1 MATLIPRKQIEEFQE
16 FTGSLNIGGDLN
28 VSQSL
33 FVSQSFFLG
42 NDTGSISQITSS
54 LKLTGSLEIDGQF
67 LFVGDEL
74 NVTASDAT
82 LAQDTLRFGGLTAPD
97 FGANIPTLYVSSTD
111 GNDNNDGRTI
121 QFPLRTI
128 KKACEIAEAGND
140 GRYGLPSGSFSG
152 YVIRVQGGTYFEDN
166 PVIVPKN
173 TTIWGSGLRITKVQ
187 ARNLDQD
194 LFWVNSGVY
203 LSEMTFGGLRLY
215 PDQIEP
221 ERGFAVAF
229 QPGAFI
235 TTSPYVQNCSQI
247 SNQENSF
254 LELYE
259 EIPPG
264 GGGLYVNGDVIAEDS
279 PLASMVLDAYTQISP
294 NVVGCLVNGRG
305 FIQLVSFFTNFSYY
319 AIRVNNG
326 GHATLN
332 NSNISFGLYGM
343 YASGSRPIDAISGG
357 NEDARL
363 SVRNSYSIII
373 DSLRFGLEEG
383 LPTTT
388 ILNTDEGI
396 KTTAF
401 TQSFSNETATTV
413 EVNKVKEDFNLISNI
428 VKEGVGNYPTLL
440 AKSSIKGYDIDNV
453 YNISGT
459 NQVTASTTASVDD
472 LEQVSSSF
480 ATILSIFED
489 GTGSYSFT
497 SNNANAI
504 YIGNTSP
511 IIPNE
516 SVPSLI
522 SQNVSSSFGTVITVL
537 SSGSVPALLS
547 NVSESVRVSGVEPT
561 TASLTASVDIASS
574 VSASFS
580 IIYNILDKGTGSAFV
595 DVPNNH
601 TQSFDV
607 TVNSGSTA
615 WLMNGEEEPTLT
627 LFRGKEYRFNV
638 SGSVGNQ
645 RNPFFI
651 RTAPSS
657 GFVVGSTYG
666 TDGENNANNINY
678 NDGVVNNGDDFGLII
693 FTVPFDSPNTLYYVS
708 QNDEDLFGTFQIVNN
723 SETPQSL
730 VTSSLTYP
738 PLVQSGSVSS
748 SNATTQSV
756 YQALIDNIGFIQS
769 ESIAYISSSWADF
782 SYNQDTCAR
791 DIGFIVS
798 AVANDLIY
806 GGNEGSINAG
816 IEYYRVPS
824 DATTT
829 QKEPTLTAVKFVS
842 ELSNKLIQNQTF
854 VTSSDIQD
862 RVNVWNSIREN
873 KSIIQSEVITYIS
886 SSWSNFDYNDVSCS
900 RDVGYILD
908 AVATDTLYGGN
919 ERAIEAGNF
928 YFKYPS
934 LANVDGDGDS
944 LGQLNQTVDGI
955 RYAAGMVDQILSQSL
970 FVQPDTSTSA
980 SYVAIFDNKS
990 LIQQETVNFVNATY
1004 PFLDYNQVSC
1014 SRDVGYIVDAIITDL
1029 RYGGNERAEM
1039 AGRFYYDYPSVAT
1052 TTQKTETRAAMRYA
1066 NTLINSIVQNTIL
1079 ETPRLINNTEL
1090 GIKVGALD
1098 NVTSSFSGT
1107 SIEEANISG
1116 SWGIVS
1122 DIINKGTGSIL
1133 SAIAKNR
1140 PEFEWSLTN
1149 PVNVSDFEQV
1159 LSTSSL
1165 ENYTSSINTLFQ
1177 GVANVVS
1184 GGLSFQPT
1192 LVKSVESLTKIND
1205 ITQITSSLSVSSSFT
1220 SSISSSF
1227 GTVLDIIVNGT
1238 GSIPEIIPN
1247 SLGNILVTGI
1257 DVVTGSVA
1265 TGSVSSSISS
1275 SYGTIINI
1283 LENGTGS
1290 LPTLVENTESNIYF
1304 VTTPFT
1310 SSVTGSSSDVS
1321 FVSGGFAIVL
1331 DILNNGTGSYTAS
1344 NYGLPTTDPQ
1354 TIAAYVNL
1362 KSNIGFIQSESIA
1375 YISSSWSTASYDQDK
1390 CIRDIGYIVSGAA
1403 EDLLYGVYSSSVV
1416 NGQFYYEYPSQATGS
1431 QLGFTS
1437 DGINY
1442 ARRLA
1447 EKVIVNTPFVTQS
1460 VEILNGANLLINNK
1474 ELIQSESVAYVS
1486 SSWSQVNYDDTK
1498 CIRDVGYI
1506 LDAVITDL
1514 KYGGNERAITAG
1526 EYYYLFPSQATGN
1539 QLFSTVDAIEWASDL
1554 SQKIVVGQEFTQ
1566 ADSQSLEV
1574 SRLLKENGLLIGS
1587 EVVSYVSSSWSEV
1600 TYNQDSCSRDVRHI
1614 LDAARTDLV
1623 YGGNERAAIAG
1634 RFYYDYPSAAII
1646 GGVPSETQQKDPT
1659 VTGIEYGADLAQS
1672 IALSQE
1678 LQLVSQS
1685 LLDTYDVVYSNK
1697 ELIKQNTIKYINTFF
1712 PFLVYNEASCSRD
1725 TGFIIDGVL
1734 TDLVY
1739 GGNQRSRESARFY
1752 YLYPS
1757 LAIQDAQKVE
1767 TFEGIVYAG
1776 NVTEEVSINSLLG
1789 RPEVRSNTSA
1799 SIRVTDTPQVSSS
1812 FSGSSSEVS
1821 IVSSSFSTVSTIIKN
1836 GLGSLPTIVENTEN
1850 NIKVTDTIIVSSSL
1864 SGSVTQSLSVS
1875 SSYAIVLDIV
1885 ENGTGSLPTLVE
1897 NTENNIKVTEF
1908 NSITGSVTA
1917 SQSDITFI
1925 SGAFAVVLDIVEN
1938 GSGSYTASVYGSP
1951 STDPQTVSAYNILK
1965 SNIGFIQSESISYI
1979 SSSWSTASYNELSC
1993 SRDIGFIVNG
2003 AAEDLLHGV
2012 VSASVVNGKYYY
2024 EFPSEA
2030 TGSQLNFTLDGINY
2044 ARRLAQKVVVNTL
2057 FQTASQDVSSSYYLL
2072 TNNKEFIQDET
2083 IQYLSSSWST
2093 FDYNDVTCRRDVG
2106 YIIDAVRT
2114 DLLYGGNE
2122 RSRTAGLYYYLYP
2135 SSATVSG
2142 SVSPTSASQLYP
2154 TLDGINYSRGL
2165 AQKVVVGTT
2174 FVTASQ
2180 EVSASQYLIKNNKD
2194 FIQDEVI
2201 QYISSSWSEF
2211 DYNDVTCRRDVG
2223 YILDAVSTDLL
2234 YGGNER
2240 SATAGEFYYLFPSS
2254 ATVSGSMSPTSDAQL
2269 YPTLDGIHHAAGMTE
2284 KIITNT
2290 IFQTASLEVS
2300 ASVDI
2305 LRKNRSFI
2313 QQEVIEYVSS
2323 SWSQVVYNQESC
2335 SRDTGYILDASITDL
2350 LYGGEKR
2357 SVTAGEFYFLFP
2369 SNATVAG
2376 VPSER
2381 AQKDPTLTGV
2391 RYGGKLSSRLIFN
2404 PTLNEPSAS
2413 RLVARDLLQDNKLF
2427 IQKETI
2433 AFLSSSWSTLD
2444 YNEVSCSRDL
2454 GFILDAVSTDLI
2466 YGGNEAS
2473 VQAGNYYYL
2482 IPSVAIQDSYSA
2494 NTGQKQQTADGINFG
2509 RGIAEKV
2516 ISQTQLVF
2524 AGEQRREAVQ
2534 RLRDAK
2540 EELQRR
2546 ALAYTN
2552 GAFPDFAYNE
2562 ASCSRDTGFIVD
2574 ALATDLLYG
2583 GNERGIEAA
2592 QSYYLGNYASADVVI
2607 NEQLNETIETNRY
2620 LRTRAE
2626 FIAANA
2632 PKEDF
2637 GSLIVA
2643 TGIDY
2648 SYNGSGV
2655 TFKALPPNQGGSGVP
2670 NPDFEIT
2677 ELGGGRIFFTSGN
2690 QDGDFRIGTGL
2701 TINQATGTLVGR
2713 TFSKSL
2719 FSLVTPFSLALEG

>member
-33 FVSQSFFLG
+33 LVSQSFFLG
-42 NDTGSISQITSS
+42 TDTGSISQITSS
-54 LKLTGSLEIDGQF
+54 LKLTGSLEIDGEFTF
-67 LFVGDEL
+67 LGDEL
-74 NVTASDAT
+74 NVTASRAT
-82 LAQDTLRFGGLTAPD
+82 TAEDTLRFGGILAKD

-111 GNDNNDGRTI
+111 GDDNNDGRSI
-121 QFPLRTI
+121 QFPFRTI
-128 KKACEIAEAGND
+128 KRACEIAERGDD

-187 ARNLDQD
+187 ARNLDED

-221 ERGFAVAF
+221 EKGFAVAF

-247 SNQENSF
+247 SNQQNSF

-294 NVVGCLVNGRG
+294 NGVGCLVNGRG

-363 SVRNSYSIII
+363 AVRNSYSIII

-388 ILNTDEGI
+388 VLNTDEGI
-396 KTTAF
+396 KTTEF
-401 TQSFSNETATTV
+401 TQSFSNESATTV
-413 EVNKVKEDFNLISNI
+413 EVNKVSEDFKLISNI
-428 VKEGVGNYPTLL
+428 VKEGPGNYPTLL

-459 NQVTASTTASVDD
+459 PQITASTVASNDD
-472 LEQVSSSF
+472 LEQISSSF

-489 GTGSYSFT
+489 GTGSYTFK
-497 SNNANAI
+497 SNNTDAI
-504 YIGNTSP
+504 YLGNDLPSIP
-511 IIPNE
+511 QESIPSNIIE
-516 SVPSLI
+516 
-522 SQNVSSSFGTVITVL
+522 NVSSSFGTVVRVL
-537 SSGSVPALLS
+537 SSGSIPTLLS
-547 NVSESVRVSGVEPT
+547 NVSESIKVTGVEPT
-561 TASLTASVDIASS
+561 TADIVATDDIKSQ

-580 IIYNILDKGTGSAFV
+580 IIYNILDKGTGSSFV
-595 DVPNNH
+595 DVPNDH

-607 TVNSGSTA
+607 TVNSESTA
-615 WLMNGEEEPTLT
+615 WLMNGEEEPLIT
-627 LFRGKEYRFNV
+627 LFRGKEYRFNI
-638 SGSVGNQ
+638 SGSIGNE

-651 RTAPSS
+651 RTQPTS
-657 GFVVGSTYG
+657 GFVTGSTYG
-666 TDGENNANNINY
+666 DDGDLNVTNFNY

-708 QNDEDLFGTFQIVNN
+708 QNDEDLSGVFQIVND
-723 SETPQSL
+723 STTPQSL
-730 VTSSLTYP
+730 VSATLTYP
-738 PLVQSGSVSS
+738 PLVNSGSVTSS
-748 SNATTQSV
+748 DATEQSV

-769 ESIAYISSSWADF
+769 ESIAYVSSSWADF
-782 SYNQDTCAR
+782 DYNQDTCAR
-791 DIGFIVS
+791 DIGFIVE

-816 IEYYRVPS
+816 IEYYKIPS

-829 QKEPTLTAVKFVS
+829 QKDPTLTAVKYVS
-842 ELSNKLIQNQTF
+842 QLADKLIQNETF
-854 VTSSDIQD
+854 ITSSNRQD

-873 KSIIQSEVITYIS
+873 KSIVQSEVITFIS

-955 RYAAGMVDQILSQSL
+955 RFAAGFVDQILSQSL
-970 FVQPDTSTSA
+970 FSKPDTSTSA
-980 SYVAIFDNKS
+980 SYVAILDNKS

-1004 PFLDYNQVSC
+1004 PNLDYNQVSC
-1014 SRDVGYIVDAIITDL
+1014 FRDVGYIVDAIATDL

-1039 AGRFYYDYPSVAT
+1039 AGNFYYDYPSVAT
-1052 TTQKTETRAAMRYA
+1052 TTQKTETKAAMRYA

-1079 ETPRLINNTEL
+1079 ETPRLVNNTEL
-1090 GIKVGALD
+1090 GIKVGPLD
-1098 NVTSSFSGT
+1098 NVTSSFSG
-1107 SIEEANISG
+1107 SVEQEVLISG
-1116 SWGIVS
+1116 SWGIVT

-1133 SAIAKNR
+1133 PAIAKNR
-1140 PEFEWSLTN
+1140 PDFDWSLDN
-1149 PVNVSDFEQV
+1149 PVNVSSFTQS
-1159 LSTSSL
+1159 LSTASL

-1184 GGLSFQPT
+1184 GGLELQPE
-1192 LVKSVESLTKIND
+1192 LVKSVVSGTKINN
-1205 ITQITSSLSVSSSFT
+1205 IPQVLSSPLIVSSSVTESLGT
-1220 SSISSSF
+1220 SF
-1227 GTVLDIIVNGT
+1227 ATVLDIIINGT
-1238 GSIPEIIPN
+1238 GSIPEIVPN
-1247 SLGNILVTGI
+1247 SLSNILVTGI
-1257 DVVTGSVA
+1257 DVTTGSFVS
-1265 TGSVSSSISS
+1265 GSVSSSISS

-1283 LENGTGS
+1283 IENGTGG
-1290 LPTLVENTESNIYF
+1290 LPTLDENTNDNIYF
-1304 VTTPFT
+1304 VTTPIT
-1310 SSVTGSSSDVS
+1310 ASVTASANDVS

-1344 NYGLPTTDPQ
+1344 NYGSPSSDAQ
-1354 TIAAYVNL
+1354 TIAAYQNL

-1447 EKVIVNTPFVTQS
+1447 EKVIVNTTFVTQS
-1460 VEILNGANLLINNK
+1460 QEILNGASILINNK

-1486 SSWSQVNYDDTK
+1486 SSWSQVEYDDTK

-1514 KYGGNERAITAG
+1514 KYGGNERTLTAG
-1526 EYYYLFPSQATGN
+1526 EYYYLYPSQATGS
-1539 QLFSTVDAIEWASDL
+1539 QLISTVDAIEWASEL

-1566 ADSQSLEV
+1566 ADSSSLEA
-1574 SRLLKENGLLIGS
+1574 SRILRENGLLIGS

-1600 TYNQDSCSRDVRHI
+1600 TYNQDSCSRDMRHI

-1634 RFYYDYPSAAII
+1634 RFYYDYPSAAIV
-1646 GGVPSETQQKDPT
+1646 GGVPSETRQKDPT
-1659 VTGIEYGADLAQS
+1659 VTGIEYGADLALKVV
-1672 IALSQE
+1672 LSEE
-1678 LQLVSQS
+1678 LTLVSND
-1685 LLDTYDVVYSNK
+1685 LLNTYDVVYKNK
-1697 ELIKQNTIKYINTFF
+1697 ELIKENTIKYINTFF
-1712 PFLVYNEASCSRD
+1712 PFLFYNEASCSRD

-1789 RPEVRSNTSA
+1789 RPEVRSNTSS
-1799 SIRVTDTPQVSSS
+1799 SIKVTDTEQVLSSI
-1812 FSGSSSEVS
+1812 SGSSSEVS
-1821 IVSSSFSTVSTIIKN
+1821 LVSSSFSTVSTIIK
-1836 GLGSLPTIVENTEN
+1836 
-1850 NIKVTDTIIVSSSL
+1850 
-1864 SGSVTQSLSVS
+1864 
-1875 SSYAIVLDIV
+1875 
-1885 ENGTGSLPTLVE
+1885 NGTGSLPTLVE
-1897 NTENNIKVTEF
+1897 NTENNIKVTD
-1908 NSITGSVTA
+1908 IVPVIGLVTA
-1917 SQSDITFI
+1917 SLDDVSFI
-1925 SGAFAVVLDIVEN
+1925 SGGFAIVLDILQT
-1938 GSGSYTASVYGSP
+1938 SASYTASNYGSP
-1951 STDPQTVSAYNILK
+1951 STDPQTVAAYNTLI
-1965 SNIGFIQSESISYI
+1965 SNIGFIQSESIAYI
-1979 SSSWSTASYNELSC
+1979 SSSWSTASYNQDSC
-1993 SRDIGFIVNG
+1993 SRDIGYIVSG

-2012 VSASVVNGKYYY
+2012 HSASVVNGQYYF
-2024 EFPSEA
+2024 EFPSQA
-2030 TGSQLNFTLDGINY
+2030 TSSQLSFTADGINY
-2044 ARRLAQKVVVNTL
+2044 ARRLAEKVVVNTL
-2057 FQTASQDVSSSYYLL
+2057 FQTPSQDVSSSYYLL
-2072 TNNKEFIQDET
+2072 TKNKE
-2083 IQYLSSSWST
+2083 
-2093 FDYNDVTCRRDVG
+2093 
-2106 YIIDAVRT
+2106 
-2114 DLLYGGNE
+2114 
-2122 RSRTAGLYYYLYP
+2122 
-2135 SSATVSG
+2135 
-2142 SVSPTSASQLYP
+2142 
-2154 TLDGINYSRGL
+2154 
-2165 AQKVVVGTT
+2165 
-2174 FVTASQ
+2174 
-2180 EVSASQYLIKNNKD
+2180 

-2211 DYNDVTCRRDVG
+2211 DYNDLVCRRDVG

-2240 SATAGEFYYLFPSS
+2240 SRTAGEFYYLYPSS
-2254 ATVSGSMSPTSDAQL
+2254 ATVSGSKSPTTDAQL
-2269 YPTLDGIHHAAGMTE
+2269 YPTLDGIHHAGGMAE
-2284 KIITNT
+2284 KVITNT

-2413 RLVARDLLQDNKLF
+2413 RIVGRDLLQDNKLF

-2494 NTGQKQQTADGINFG
+2494 NTGQKQQTSDGINFS
-2509 RGIAEKV
+2509 RGVAEKV
-2516 ISQTQLVF
+2516 IEQTQLVF
-2524 AGEQRREAVQ
+2524 AGEQRREAVL
-2534 RLRDAK
+2534 RLRNAK

-2583 GNERGIEAA
+2583 GNERGIESA

-2607 NEQLNETIETNRY
+2607 NEQLKETIETNRY

-2677 ELGGGRIFFTSGN
+2677 EIGGGRIFFTSGN

>member
-33 FVSQSFFLG
+33 LVSQSFFLG
-42 NDTGSISQITSS
+42 SDTGSISEITSS
-54 LKLTGSLEIDGQF
+54 LKLTGSLEIDGEFTF
-67 LFVGDEL
+67 LGDAL
-74 NVTASDAT
+74 NVTASRAT
-82 LAQDTLRFGGLTAPD
+82 TAEDTLRFGGILAPD

-111 GNDNNDGRTI
+111 GDDNNDGRTI

-128 KKACEIAEAGND
+128 KRACEIAERGDD

-173 TTIWGSGLRITKVQ
+173 TTIWGSGLRITKIQ
-187 ARNLDQD
+187 ARNLDED
-194 LFWVNSGVY
+194 LFWVNSGCY
-203 LSEMTFGGLRLY
+203 LAEMTFGGLRLF
-215 PDQIEP
+215 PDQINP
-221 ERGFAVAF
+221 EKGFAIAF

-235 TTSPYVQNCSQI
+235 TTSPYIQNCSQI

-264 GGGLYVNGDVIAEDS
+264 GGGLYVNGDAIAEDS

-294 NVVGCLVNGRG
+294 NGVGCLVNGRG

-332 NSNISFGLYGM
+332 NSNISFGLFGM
-343 YASGSRPIDAISGG
+343 FASGSRPIESITGG
-357 NEDARL
+357 NEAARL

-383 LPTTT
+383 LPSRT
-388 ILNTDEGI
+388 ILNTDDGI
-396 KTTAF
+396 KTTEF
-401 TQSFSNETATTV
+401 TQSFSEQTATTV
-413 EVNKVKEDFNLISNI
+413 EVNKVSEDFKLISNI
-428 VKEGVGNYPTLL
+428 VKEGPGNYPTLL

-459 NQVTASTTASVDD
+459 PQILASTTASADD
-472 LEQVSSSF
+472 LEQISSSF

-489 GTGSYSFT
+489 GTGSYTFT
-497 SNNANAI
+497 SNNAGAI
-504 YIGNTSP
+504 YIGDNQPT
-511 IIPNE
+511 IPDL
-516 SVPSLI
+516 SIPS
-522 SQNVSSSFGTVITVL
+522 NVIQDISSSFGTVIQIL
-537 SSGSVPALLS
+537 SSGSIPPLS
-547 NVSESVRVSGVEPT
+547 SSVSESIKVTGVEPT
-561 TASLTASVDIASS
+561 LASITASVDITSQVSS
-574 VSASFS
+574 SFS

-595 DVPNNH
+595 NVPNNH
-601 TQSFDV
+601 TTSFDI
-607 TVNSGSTA
+607 TVNSGSTS
-615 WLMNGEEEPTLT
+615 WLVNGEEDPLIT
-627 LFRGKEYRFNV
+627 LFRGTEYRFNV
-638 SGSVGNQ
+638 SGSSGNQ

-651 RTAPSS
+651 RTQPNS
-657 GFVVGSTYG
+657 GFVTGSTYG
-666 TDGENNANNINY
+666 NEGDNNSANFNY

-693 FTVPFDSPNTLYYVS
+693 FTVPFDAPNTLYYIS
-708 QNDEDLFGTFQIVNN
+708 QNDEDLFGTFQVVNN
-723 SETPQSL
+723 SQTPQSL
-730 VTSSLTYP
+730 VSSTLTYP
-738 PLVQSGSVSS
+738 PLVNSGSVSS
-748 SNATTQSV
+748 SDATIQSV

-769 ESIAYISSSWADF
+769 ESIAYLSSSWSTFD
-782 SYNQDTCAR
+782 YNEGELSTE
-791 DIGFIVS
+791 INHLVIS
-798 AVANDLIY
+798 VANDLLFD
-806 GGNEGSINAG
+806 GNESSINKG
-816 IEYYRVPS
+816 FDWFRDYYYQTYTNREPYLTTIEY
-824 DATTT
+824 
-829 QKEPTLTAVKFVS
+829 VS
-842 ELSNKLIQNQTF
+842 GLSNKLIQNQTF
-854 VTSSDIQD
+854 VTSSARED
-862 RVNVWNSIREN
+862 RVNVWNNIRQN
-873 KSIIQSEVITYIS
+873 KSIIQSEVITFIS

-900 RDVGYILD
+900 RDTGFILD
-908 AVATDTLYGGN
+908 AVATDILYGGN
-919 ERAIEAGNF
+919 ERSITAGKF
-928 YFKYPS
+928 YFDYPS
-934 LANVDGDGDS
+934 LANIDGDGDS
-944 LGQLNQTVDGI
+944 IGQLNQTVDGI
-955 RYAAGMVDQILSQSL
+955 RFAAGFVDQILSQS
-970 FVQPDTSTSA
+970 FFTQPDTSTSA
-980 SYVAIFDNKS
+980 SYVAILDNKS

-1039 AGRFYYDYPSVAT
+1039 AGNFYYDYPSVAT
-1052 TTQKTETRAAMRYA
+1052 TTQKTETRDAIKYA
-1066 NTLINSIVQNTIL
+1066 KTLIETIIQNETL

-1090 GIKVGALD
+1090 GIKVGPLD
-1098 NVTSSFSGT
+1098 NVTSSFSG
-1107 SIEEANISG
+1107 SVEEEVLISG

-1122 DIINKGTGSIL
+1122 DIVNKGTGSIL

-1140 PEFEWSLTN
+1140 PEFGWSLTN
-1149 PVNVSDFEQV
+1149 PVNVSDFTQS
-1159 LSTSSL
+1159 LSTASL
-1165 ENYTSSINTLFQ
+1165 ENYTSSINSLFQ
-1177 GVANVVS
+1177 GVADVVN
-1184 GGLSFQPT
+1184 GGLGLQPELT
-1192 LVKSVESLTKIND
+1192 KSIESGTKINN
-1205 ITQITSSLSVSSSFT
+1205 ITQITSSSFVSASVT

-1247 SLGNILVTGI
+1247 SLSNILVTGI
-1257 DVVTGSVA
+1257 DIVTGSTA
-1265 TGSVSSSISS
+1265 SGSVSASISS

-1304 VTTPFT
+1304 TSLPVT
-1310 SSVTGSSSDVS
+1310 SSIVASANDVL

-1344 NYGLPTTDPQ
+1344 NYGSPSNNSQ
-1354 TIAAYVNL
+1354 TIAAYQNL

-1403 EDLLYGVYSSSVV
+1403 EDLLYGVYSASVV

-1447 EKVIVNTPFVTQS
+1447 EKVIVNTSFVTQS

-1526 EYYYLFPSQATGN
+1526 EYYYLFPSQATGS
-1539 QLFSTVDAIEWASDL
+1539 QLFSTVDAIEWASEL

-1566 ADSQSLEV
+1566 ADSSSLEA
-1574 SRLLKENGLLIGS
+1574 SRILKENGLLIGS

-1634 RFYYDYPSAAII
+1634 RFYYDYPSAAIV

-1659 VTGIEYGADLAQS
+1659 VTGIEYGADLAQKVV
-1672 IALSQE
+1672 LSEE

-1752 YLYPS
+1752 YLFPS
-1757 LAIQDAQKVE
+1757 LAIQDAQRQE

-1789 RPEVRSNTSA
+1789 RPEVRNNTSA

-1812 FSGSSSEVS
+1812 LGGSSNEVS
-1821 IVSSSFSTVSTIIKN
+1821 IVSSSFSVVSTII
-1836 GLGSLPTIVENTEN
+1836 
-1850 NIKVTDTIIVSSSL
+1850 
-1864 SGSVTQSLSVS
+1864 
-1875 SSYAIVLDIV
+1875 

-1897 NTENNIKVTEF
+1897 NTENNIKITDIVPV
-1908 NSITGSVTA
+1908 TGSVTA
-1917 SQSDITFI
+1917 SVDNVSFI
-1925 SGAFAVVLDIVEN
+1925 SGGFAIVLDILQT
-1938 GSGSYTASVYGSP
+1938 SASYTASVYGSP
-1951 STDPQTVSAYNILK
+1951 STDPQTVAAYNTLK
-1965 SNIGFIQSESISYI
+1965 SNIGFIQSESIAYI
-1979 SSSWSTASYNELSC
+1979 SSSWSTASYNQDSC
-1993 SRDIGFIVNG
+1993 SRDIGFIVSG

-2012 VSASVVNGKYYY
+2012 YSASVVNGQYYF
-2024 EFPSEA
+2024 EFPSQA
-2030 TGSQLNFTLDGINY
+2030 TSSQLAFTADGVNY
-2044 ARRLAQKVVVNTL
+2044 ARRLAEKVVINTL

-2072 TNNKEFIQDET
+2072 TNNKEFIQDEV
-2083 IQYLSSSWST
+2083 IQYISSSWSE
-2093 FDYNDVTCRRDVG
+2093 FDYDDLVCRRDVG
-2106 YIIDAVRT
+2106 YIVDAVST

-2122 RSRTAGLYYYLYP
+2122 RSRTAGIFYYLYP

-2142 SVSPTSASQLYP
+2142 SMSPTTDSQLYP
-2154 TLDGINYSRGL
+2154 TLDG
-2165 AQKVVVGTT
+2165 V
-2174 FVTASQ
+2174 
-2180 EVSASQYLIKNNKD
+2180 
-2194 FIQDEVI
+2194 
-2201 QYISSSWSEF
+2201 
-2211 DYNDVTCRRDVG
+2211 
-2223 YILDAVSTDLL
+2223 
-2234 YGGNER
+2234 
-2240 SATAGEFYYLFPSS
+2240 
-2254 ATVSGSMSPTSDAQL
+2254 
-2269 YPTLDGIHHAAGMTE
+2269 HHAGGMAE
-2284 KIITNT
+2284 KVITNT

-2381 AQKDPTLTGV
+2381 AQKDPTLTGI

-2413 RLVARDLLQDNKLF
+2413 RIVGRDLLQDNKLF

-2494 NTGQKQQTADGINFG
+2494 NTGQKQQTADGINFA
-2509 RGIAEKV
+2509 RGVAEKV
-2516 ISQTQLVF
+2516 IIQTQLLF
-2524 AGEQRREAVQ
+2524 AGEQRREAVA
-2534 RLRDAK
+2534 RLLAGK

-2552 GAFPDFAYNE
+2552 GAFPDFVYNE

-2592 QSYYLGNYASADVVI
+2592 QSYFLGTYSSADVVI
-2607 NEQLNETIETNRY
+2607 NQQRRETIETNRY